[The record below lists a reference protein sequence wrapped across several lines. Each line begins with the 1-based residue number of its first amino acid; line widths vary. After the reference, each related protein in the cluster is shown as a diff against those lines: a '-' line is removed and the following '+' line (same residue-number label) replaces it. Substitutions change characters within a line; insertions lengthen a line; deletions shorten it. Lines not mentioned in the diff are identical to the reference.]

1 MHKPLALSFLLAAA
15 PALFA
20 QSLTE
25 KIDVSLVNVDVTVTS
40 HGAPAR
46 GLTRDDFEVLEDG
59 VAQNVTH
66 FYAIEN
72 AREKT
77 TAAPQQV
84 AATQAAQPSPVDERF
99 RRKVLVIIDN
109 RHMSVHNRDV
119 ALRNLE
125 KFINESFATGS
136 YDFSIAM
143 IGDGPHMLLPLTSD
157 KEKIH
162 GALAEIRD
170 VVAGRA
176 MRDTYKLENRT
187 ARVVDAAGSM
197 SGRISAVGSMTN
209 TTLDS
214 LVEQSNRMQSSI
226 DARTTYQGILEI
238 ARSFANT
245 SGRKIMLLMT
255 GGFGFDENPLKSS
268 NPARS
273 VQQNSGENTIRSL
286 LVREANASDVSISVI
301 DTEGLTPT
309 NFGADV
315 MTNDLPHGGFD
326 GATFGSV
333 NTGSSPAN
341 FYWVAQQTGGQNFT
355 GNFIDKSLRDFD
367 VASSNFYSLAY
378 TPAHGDDGK
387 YHSITVRLKKP
398 GPYKLSYRS
407 GYSSLPV
414 EEQLNRAMHSAMS
427 VEMQPSSIPVDL
439 TTGPVKAGDA
449 AGSVLVPLYTQ
460 VAAKQLQFVPGN
472 DGSIARVDFFLSVF
486 TESGHLVRTFRAV
499 REARAKN
506 GTENDGNFIESHALR
521 LKKGAPYRVVVA
533 VHDQVSDAVGIRSTT
548 VRF

>member
-1 MHKPLALSFLLAAA
+1 MHKSLILSFLAAAA
-15 PALFA
+15 PSLFA

-59 VAQNVTH
+59 VAQNLTH

-72 AREKT
+72 AQEKP
-77 TAAPQQV
+77 APSPEV
-84 AATQAAQPSPVDERF
+84 ATTQAAQPSPRDERF

-125 KFINESFATGS
+125 KFINESFANGS

-157 KEKIH
+157 KERIH
-162 GALAEIRD
+162 GALAQIRD

-176 MRDTYKLENRT
+176 MRDIYNFENRT
-187 ARVVDAAGSM
+187 ARIVDAVGSSSRVGSVGSM
-197 SGRISAVGSMTN
+197 SNPS
-209 TTLDS
+209 LDS

-226 DARTTYQGILEI
+226 DAQTTYQGILEI

-255 GGFGFDENPLKSS
+255 GGFGFEENPLRSS
-268 NPARS
+268 DPALS
-273 VQQNSGENTIRSL
+273 MKQNSGQSQIRSL

-301 DTEGLTPT
+301 DTEGLTPS
-309 NFGADV
+309 NFGPDV
-315 MTNDLPHGGFD
+315 MTRDLPQRGFG

-333 NTGSSPAN
+333 STGSSPAG
-341 FYWVAQQTGGQNFT
+341 FYWVARQTGGQNFT
-355 GNFIDKSLRDFD
+355 GNFVDKSLRDFD
-367 VASSNFYSLAY
+367 LASSNFYSLAY
-378 TPAHGDDGK
+378 KPSHPDDGK
-387 YHSITVRLKKP
+387 YHSITVKLTKP

-414 EEQLNRAMHSAMS
+414 EDQLDRAMHSAMS

-439 TTGPVKAGDA
+439 TTGAAKAGDA
-449 AGSVLVPLYTQ
+449 AGSVVVPVYAQ
-460 VAAKQLQFVPGN
+460 VSAKELQFVPGN

-486 TESGHLVRTFRAV
+486 TESGRLVRTFRAV

-533 VHDQVSDAVGIRSTT
+533 VHDQVSNAVGIRSTT

>member
-1 MHKPLALSFLLAAA
+1 MRKPLVLTFLVAAA
-15 PALFA
+15 PSLFA

-46 GLTRDDFEVLEDG
+46 GLTGDDFEVLEDG
-59 VAQNVTH
+59 VAQNLTH

-77 TAAPQQV
+77 AVSPEAAT
-84 AATQAAQPSPVDERF
+84 TQAAPPSTREERF

-109 RHMSVHNRDV
+109 RHISVHYRDV

-143 IGDGPHMLLPLTSD
+143 IGDGPRMLLPLTSD
-157 KEKIH
+157 KERIH
-162 GALAEIRD
+162 GALAQIRD

-176 MRDTYKLENRT
+176 MRDNYKLENRT
-187 ARVVDAAGSM
+187 ARILDAPGSS
-197 SGRISAVGSMTN
+197 SGRISAVGSMTS
-209 TTLDS
+209 TSLDS

-226 DARTTYQGILEI
+226 DARTTYQAILEI

-268 NPARS
+268 NPALS
-273 VQQNSGENTIRSL
+273 TQENAGENTIRSL

-301 DTEGLTPT
+301 DTEGLIPT
-309 NFGADV
+309 NFGVDD
-315 MTNDLPHGGFD
+315 MTNDLPRVGFD
-326 GATFGSV
+326 GSTFGSV
-333 NTGSSPAN
+333 NTGNSSAN

-367 VASSNFYSLAY
+367 LASSNFYSLAY
-378 TPAHGDDGK
+378 RPSHPDDGK
-387 YHSITVRLKKP
+387 YHSITVRLKRP

-414 EEQLNRAMHSAMS
+414 EEQLDRAMHSAMS
-427 VEMQPSSIPVDL
+427 VEMQPSSIPVNL
-439 TTGPVKAGDA
+439 TTGAAKAGDA
-449 AGSVLVPLYTQ
+449 AGSVLVPVYAQ
-460 VAAKQLQFVPGN
+460 VSAKELQFVPGN

-486 TESGHLVRTFRAV
+486 TESGRLVRTFRAV